1 MSRVLYTILL
11 SPFIFLSTI
20 ARETKAF
27 TLHLQSPGEKI
38 HFSISLQQE
47 RISWKVL
54 KQDSLVLEGMDPGF
68 VLNEGDSLF
77 RYRLLSWDTS
87 AVHETWSP
95 PYGTSASI
103 DNHYRRLAIQ
113 LEDTERK

>member
-1 MSRVLYTILL
+1 MNRVLYTILL

-20 ARETKAF
+20 ARETKAI

-54 KQDSLVLEGMDPGF
+54 KQDSLLLEGMDPGF
-68 VLNEGDSLF
+68 VLNANDSLYH
-77 RYRLLSWDTS
+77 YRLLSWQ
-87 AVHETWSP
+87 AAP
-95 PYGTSASI
+95 QA
-103 DNHYRRLAIQ
+103 RRH
-113 LEDTERK
+113 